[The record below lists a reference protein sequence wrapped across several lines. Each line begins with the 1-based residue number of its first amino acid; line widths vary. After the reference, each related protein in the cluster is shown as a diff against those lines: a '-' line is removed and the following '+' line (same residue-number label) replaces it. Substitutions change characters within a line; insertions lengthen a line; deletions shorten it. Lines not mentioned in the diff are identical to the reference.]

1 MSISEAT
8 ATESIRGAE
17 FEGRHVL
24 VVGGA
29 AGIGAAVVARLQSEG
44 AVVDVFDRVSPD
56 RPVPGAEYTTAD
68 VRNAESVEAAVKKVL
83 QHRGTIDGLVYAA
96 GVLDGYATLEEI
108 GEELMSTVL
117 DVNVVGAVRVIQA
130 VAPHMKRAGY
140 GRIVLFDSIAGA
152 VGGAGGIAYTMSK
165 HAVGGLTKHLA
176 LELGGFGITTNSV
189 APGSITGTK
198 IRTNI
203 EEILGA
209 GKVATNRG
217 LGTMSPEDAAKQY
230 PVGRLGSIESVVPS
244 VLHLLAESSWFINGS
259 TVTIDGGFTAK

>member
-1 MSISEAT
+1 MSISEAPV
-8 ATESIRGAE
+8 AQSVRGAS
-17 FEGRHVL
+17 FEGRNFL

-29 AGIGAAVVARLQSEG
+29 SGIGAAVAAGLKGQG
-44 AVVDVFDRVSPD
+44 AAVDVFDRVSPD
-56 RPVPGAEYTTAD
+56 QPVPGVEYATVD
-68 VRNAESVEAAVKKVL
+68 VRDAQSVEAAVETVL
-83 QHRGTIDGLVYAA
+83 HRRGTVDGLVYAA

-108 GEELMSTVL
+108 GEELMGTVL
-117 DVNVVGAVRVIQA
+117 DVNVVGAVRVLQA

-140 GRIVLFDSIAGA
+140 GRIVLFDSIAGT
-152 VGGAGGIAYTMSK
+152 VGGAAGIAYTMSK

-176 LELGGFGITTNSV
+176 LELGPFGITTNSV
-189 APGSITGTK
+189 APGSIAGTK

-203 EEILGA
+203 EEILGT

-217 LGTMSPEDAAKQY
+217 LGTMSPEEAAKHY
-230 PVGRLGSIESVVPS
+230 PVGRLGSIDSVVPS